1 MASGAYTPAAVPP
14 NDPYAVLGVAR
25 TATREEIA
33 RAYRTLAKRHHP
45 DAGASPT
52 AEMARFNEAWYVLSD
67 PARRAAWD
75 AQHTTTTQHWAPAP
89 ARATARPAR
98 PATRTAPPSR
108 MDSGT
113 AAVVVVVAVLVLVG
127 ITMAGIA
134 MASAPP
140 DDRARADLDGI
151 TFFNRPDWTVVAG
164 DDEGTPEHRLVAH
177 VVTWTEDV
185 EQLCTTYGD
194 PCGIVRDDIPSG
206 EASILITAWEGGT
219 PPVPEPVTSR
229 PYGLDADAIIGGKPA
244 AFHLETLDEGTSLAW
259 WQLSPPGFP
268 DRWIE
273 VHALI
278 RAVDPEETGVLG
290 EIEAM
295 LGSLQFVDG
304 D

>member
-1 MASGAYTPAAVPP
+1 VPP
-14 NDPYAVLGVAR
+14 NDPYAVLGVPR

-45 DAGASPT
+45 DAGAPPT
-52 AEMARFNEAWYVLSD
+52 AEMARLNEAWYVLSD
-67 PARRAAWD
+67 PQRRAAWD
-75 AQHTTTTQHWAPAP
+75 AQHTTTTHWAPAP
-89 ARATARPAR
+89 ARPSYRPPRSAVTKA
-98 PATRTAPPSR
+98 PASR

-140 DDRARADLDGI
+140 DDRVREDLDGI
-151 TFFNRPDWTVVAG
+151 AFVHRPDWTVVAG
-164 DDEGTPEHRLVAH
+164 DDEGTLEHQLIAH
-177 VVTWTEDV
+177 IVTWTEDADR
-185 EQLCTTYGD
+185 LCTTYGD
-194 PCGIVRDDIPSG
+194 PCGIGRDDIPSG

-244 AFHLETLDEGTSLAW
+244 AFHLETLDDETSLAW

-278 RAVDPEETGVLG
+278 RGVDPEETGVLG
-290 EIEAM
+290 QIAAM

-304 D
+304 G